1 MFQPAVYKVFN
12 NFQLDET
19 PSKLRLVLLPILW
32 IRSDLKSCLAV
43 FIFLLFPRASQ
54 DFLVFLEVPN
64 L

>member
-19 PSKLRLVLLPILW
+19 PSKLRLVLLPILR

-43 FIFLLFPRASQ
+43 FIFFALPKSQ
-54 DFLVFLEVPN
+54 DFLVVLEVPYR
-64 L
+64 